1 MAEVTF
7 EQLQGVRGSPFLENR
22 AGADAQHSA
31 EELPTRINLGLSPRA
46 AARLLMLRQ
55 KTDASTN
62 AEVLR
67 NALRLYDALIEEVE
81 KGNEFLIRNPN
92 GEVTS
97 YRLFW

>member
-7 EQLQGVRGSPFLENR
+7 EQLQGVGGSPLVETR
-22 AGADAQHSA
+22 AGADAQQSA

-81 KGNEFLIRNPN
+81 KGNEFLIRQTN
-92 GEVTS
+92 GEITS
-97 YRLFW
+97 YRLF

>member
-1 MAEVTF
+1 MAEATF
-7 EQLQGVRGSPFLENR
+7 EQLQGVRDSPLVDNR
-22 AGADAQHSA
+22 ASADAQQNA

-46 AARLLMLRQ
+46 AARLVMLRQ

-67 NALRLYDALIEEVE
+67 NALRLYDALIEEVD
-81 KGNEFLIRNPN
+81 KGNEFLIRHPN
-92 GEVTS
+92 GEITS

>member
-1 MAEVTF
+1 MADVTF
-7 EQLQGVRGSPFLENR
+7 EQLQGARGSPLVENR
-22 AGADAQHSA
+22 AIAAAQQSA

-46 AARLLMLRQ
+46 AARLVWLRQ

-67 NALRLYDALIEEVE
+67 NALRLYDALIEEAE
-81 KGNEFLIRNPN
+81 KGNEFLIRHPN
-92 GEVTS
+92 GEVAT

>member
-1 MAEVTF
+1 MAEATF
-7 EQLQGVRGSPFLENR
+7 EQLQGVRGSPAVENQTG
-22 AGADAQHSA
+22 AGAKSSA

-46 AARLLMLRQ
+46 AARLIWLRQ

-67 NALRLYDALIEEVE
+67 NALRLYDALIEEAE
-81 KGNEFLIRNPN
+81 KGNELLIRHPN
-92 GEVTS
+92 GEIGT